1 MKEFDPIIGK
11 DWVERFSAVGRDLF
25 LTGAVSSHG
34 GNMSVRVG
42 DRIIITRRGSM
53 LGRIGVHDV
62 VWTHMAACDLDE
74 ECSREI
80 VVHRAIYKATG
91 ASAIVHA
98 HPEHTIYRSLIE
110 SSITPIDSEAAY
122 VLGAS
127 IPVVSAQQT
136 IASPEAAVKLA
147 EILEDRKIA
156 VLKSHGPF
164 AVGDTLEEAFYHV
177 SALEVAC
184 RILDIRDSS
193 CRGSAIREASE

>member
-1 MKEFDPIIGK
+1 MEEFDPIIGR
-11 DWVERFSAVGRDLF
+11 DWVELFSAIGRDLF

-34 GNMSVRVG
+34 GNMSVRDG

-53 LGRIGVHDV
+53 LGRIGEHDV
-62 VWTHMAACDLDE
+62 VWTRMAACDLDE

-80 VVHRAIYKATG
+80 VVHRAIYEATD
-91 ASAIVHA
+91 AKAIVHA

-110 SSITPIDSEAAY
+110 DSIAPIDSEAAY

-127 IPVVSAQQT
+127 IPVVSATQT
-136 IASPEAAVKLA
+136 IASPEAADKLA
-147 EILEDRKIA
+147 VVLREHKIA

-164 AVGDTLEEAFYHV
+164 SVGDTLEEAFYHV

-184 RILDIRDSS
+184 RILDIRDAS
-193 CRGSAIREASE
+193 RHDSAT